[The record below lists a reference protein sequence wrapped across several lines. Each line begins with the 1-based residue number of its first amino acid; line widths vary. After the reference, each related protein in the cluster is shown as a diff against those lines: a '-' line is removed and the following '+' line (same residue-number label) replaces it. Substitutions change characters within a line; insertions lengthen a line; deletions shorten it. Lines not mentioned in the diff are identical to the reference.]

1 MEPHAWRHARTHART
16 HAACLQHS
24 IKAGTGTRP
33 EAHLT
38 ATRAAGNSGFIVLP
52 CFPLSPGVVSSQR
65 QPPRTTHIAH
75 HMCPCNS
82 RLSSLLCRSLLHS
95 SRYTPRL
102 ARVNLITSLLFSET
116 PTHLRTPQ
124 FHFVGLVS
132 TLPQDSSHR
141 SDLPAI
147 PGPVLS
153 IFPYSPLLDPL
164 VAARVRRHKITTS
177 RVSLHASG
185 SQAIQPSLLCTTRTS
200 ILHAPP
206 PLSPRPPPPP
216 LCCCT
221 AQLAPN
227 PPLDSSPSRL
237 AARSRGPTPRPSC
250 APTQPVNI
258 WRTRRRRPILTTSK
272 GSVDLFSS
280 FYP

>member
-177 RVSLHASG
+177 RPSHPAKPPLHNSHQHSARPSAPLPSATSAPPLLLHGSARPESSPGQLSFAARGSL
-185 SQAIQPSLLCTTRTS
+185 PRPDPPTLLC
-200 ILHAPP
+200 P
-206 PLSPRPPPPP
+206 
-216 LCCCT
+216 
-221 AQLAPN
+221 
-227 PPLDSSPSRL
+227 D
-237 AARSRGPTPRPSC
+237 PTGQHLENSTPASHPHNLKRIS
-250 APTQPVNI
+250 
-258 WRTRRRRPILTTSK
+258 
-272 GSVDLFSS
+272 
-280 FYP
+280 